1 MADLRA
7 VVESLGH
14 RDVATYVQSGNV
26 VFTAAGD
33 GADPAALAA
42 ALGRAIAAGSDVR
55 PDVVVLTRDALAR
68 VVANNPYPDEADPT
82 CVHVAFQQGGADD
95 GAAETLAAAVERA
108 AREGEP
114 GRGRASS
121 TACSTCTRRT
131 GSAAASSPP
140 SSARRAVTAA
150 LGSPA
155 TMRNWA
161 TVTRL
166 LALLD
171 EG

>member
-42 ALGRAIAAGSDVR
+42 ALGRAIAAGSDIR

-68 VVANNPYPDEADPT
+68 VVANTPYPDEPDPT

-95 GAAETLAAAVERA
+95 GAAETLVAAVERA
-108 AREGEP
+108 AAKGSRDEGSVVDGVVYLHTP
-114 GRGRASS
+114 DGLGRSEL
-121 TACSTCTRRT
+121 
-131 GSAAASSPP
+131 AAQL
-140 SSARRAVTAA
+140 ARRAVTAA